1 MSQPGNQIQNKTKKE
16 LYDEEKAVL
25 ILKEKS
31 IFAKSLREI
40 TAKIESK
47 KSVENFLKSALK
59 EDEPNMPEIKEQ
71 KDEFIIW
78 FNMKILGVVFMTLYI
93 IGLYI
98 YIGFM
103 NSIMEEIKASATLYL
118 SDTTRSK
125 DETFY
130 DIYNKINQEPP

>member
-59 EDEPNMPEIKEQ
+59 EDDPNMPEIKEQ

>member
-31 IFAKSLREI
+31 IFTKSLREI
-40 TAKIESK
+40 TIKIESK

-59 EDEPNMPEIKEQ
+59 KDEPNMPEIKEQ